1 MRDQRGLAQARGI
14 DEFRDGIALLRH
26 ALLGGN
32 FGKTKTGKV
41 KGNRAKSGLGKR
53 AEIAQKH
60 VRRTAERRAVQ
71 KQHRWP

>member
-14 DEFRDGIALLRH
+14 DEFRDGIALLRY
-26 ALLGGN
+26 ALLRGYVGEA
-32 FGKTKTGKV
+32 KTGKV

-60 VRRTAERRAVQ
+60 VRRAAERRTVQ
-71 KQHRWP
+71 KQHRRP

>member
-1 MRDQRGLAQARGI
+1 MRDQRGLTQVRGI

-26 ALLGGN
+26 ALLGGF
-32 FGKTKTGKV
+32 FGEAKTGKV

-60 VRRTAERRAVQ
+60 VRRAPERRTVQ